1 MISHSEVL
9 LANFCVSRD
18 LGSWSA
24 TDMTVGDRED
34 WTSSNR
40 APEGRLASRI
50 CCERDSGLLL
60 YLHPVSRRGLWA
72 PPPPT

>member
-34 WTSSNR
+34 
-40 APEGRLASRI
+40 
-50 CCERDSGLLL
+50 
-60 YLHPVSRRGLWA
+60 
-72 PPPPT
+72 